1 MTIAVRLH
9 EAGPPSVL
17 HVVDMGRTS
26 PGPGEAWLEQE
37 AIGVNYL
44 DITQRSGAVR
54 IPMPNGIGLEAAGRV
69 AQVGPDV
76 THVKVGDRV
85 VYALG
90 PLGAYASGRIYPA
103 DRLVKLPD
111 AISSEDAAAIFFK
124 GLTAQYLLKSTCPVQ
139 RGTVVLAYGAAG
151 GLGQILAAWA
161 RHLGA
166 TVIGVIS
173 KEASAE
179 RARAAGCS
187 EVLVWG
193 QDDLPAEVAR
203 LTDGRKAD
211 VVYDGIGRLTFDT
224 SLDCLRIRGT
234 MVSIGASSGTPD
246 PVSVATLNGKGS
258 LFLTRPGLAHHV
270 TDIAEYRQRASDVL
284 KAVEHGVIRPTIGQR
299 FSLTDACKAHKA
311 LEDGT
316 AKGAVVLTV

>member
-1 MTIAVRLH
+1 MTIAIRLQ

-17 HVVDMGRTS
+17 HIVDVECTR
-26 PGPGEAWLEQE
+26 PGPGEVWLEQE

-44 DITQRSGAVR
+44 DITQRNGAVK

-69 AQVGPDV
+69 GEVGPDV

-103 DRLVKLPD
+103 DRLVRLPD

-124 GLTAQYLLKSTCPVQ
+124 GLTAQYLLKSTYPVQ
-139 RGTVVLAYGAAG
+139 AGTVVLAYGAAG
-151 GLGQILAAWA
+151 GVGQILAAWA

-166 TVIGVIS
+166 TVIGVVS
-173 KEASAE
+173 KEASVE

-187 EVLVWG
+187 EVLIWG
-193 QDDLPAEVAR
+193 KNDLPAEVAR

-211 VVYDGIGRLTFDT
+211 VVYDGIGKLTFDT

-246 PVSVATLNGKGS
+246 PVSVATLNGRGS
-258 LFLTRPGLAHHV
+258 LFLTRPGLAHHI
-270 TDIAEYRQRASDVL
+270 TEIAEYRQRARDIL
-284 KAVEHGVIRPTIGQR
+284 DAVEQGIIDPSSGQLFPLVEVI
-299 FSLTDACKAHKA
+299 KAHEA

-316 AKGAVVLTV
+316 ARGAVVLTV